1 MPKFS
6 MEEEKHARFDRQGC
20 ALVLLNGN
28 DVVVFDTMRKEVK
41 WRL

>member
-6 MEEEKHARFDRQGC
+6 LEEEKYAKFDREGC

-28 DVVVFDTMRKEVK
+28 EIAVFDTMRK
-41 WRL
+41 